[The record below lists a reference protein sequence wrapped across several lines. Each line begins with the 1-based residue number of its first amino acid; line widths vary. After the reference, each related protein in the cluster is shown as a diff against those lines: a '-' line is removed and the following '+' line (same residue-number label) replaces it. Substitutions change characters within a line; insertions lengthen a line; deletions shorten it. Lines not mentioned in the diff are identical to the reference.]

1 MLGVRIP
8 AATNLS
14 CKTGIDSSTAKRS
27 AIGRVPRVLGDD
39 QHTKMPGVT
48 VGVAAPKNLQWTT
61 AMNADIYWTL
71 VILPSYHQ
79 ANKTKQNR

>member
-14 CKTGIDSSTAKRS
+14 CKTGIDSSIAKRS

-48 VGVAAPKNLQWTT
+48 VGVAAQKTFSGQRPRVPSIGQNLQPFTGHG
-61 AMNADIYWTL
+61 DVSI
-71 VILPSYHQ
+71 
-79 ANKTKQNR
+79 